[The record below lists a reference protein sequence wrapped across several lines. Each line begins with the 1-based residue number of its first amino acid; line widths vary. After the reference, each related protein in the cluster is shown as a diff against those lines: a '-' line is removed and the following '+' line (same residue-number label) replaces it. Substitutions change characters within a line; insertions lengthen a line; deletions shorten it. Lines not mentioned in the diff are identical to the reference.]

1 MRIVPLLLAI
11 APVALVGCGTGARV
25 VGHSGMVSVSH
36 EVSAG
41 HRLEVMRP
49 NANARL
55 SFVSHKQSNFKGAP
69 GIDDPTIALN
79 VAAAFTL
86 DTETM
91 DVCGDHVVAGE
102 LIEGYDDVTATGHML
117 VVGDKV
123 SIFPNSRLSESLRQ
137 AVDGKGYLFQQC
149 LIVEDGRAVVE
160 RVPQA
165 IRDRQAHII
174 YRAVCIMRDGGVA
187 VVQGGEKMYCHEF
200 IDALVALGAQQALYL
215 DMGTWAWGWVRESG
229 KPPRELAEHFAN
241 TRYQSNWLQITTP

>member
-49 NANARL
+49 NADARL
-55 SFVSHKQSNFKGAP
+55 RFVSHKQSNFKGAP
-69 GIDDPTIALN
+69 SIDDPTIALN

-102 LIEGYDDVTATGHML
+102 RIEGYDDVTATGHML
-117 VVGDKV
+117 IVNNKV
-123 SIFPNSRLSESLRQ
+123 SIFPNSRLKESIEA
-137 AVDGKGYLFQQC
+137 AVHGKGYLFQQC
-149 LIVEDGRAVVE
+149 YIVEDGKSQEQRI
-160 RVPQA
+160 PQA
-165 IRDRQAHII
+165 IRERRPHII
-174 YRAVCIMRDGGVA
+174 YRAACTMGDGSLA
-187 VVQGGEKMYCHEF
+187 IVQGGEPMHYDEF
-200 IDALVALGAQQALYL
+200 INSLVALGAQQALYL
-215 DMGTWAWGWVRESG
+215 DMGTWAWGWTRDANG
-229 KPPRELAEHFAN
+229 KALELAEKFDN
-241 TRYQSNWLQITTP
+241 TRYQSNWLQILY